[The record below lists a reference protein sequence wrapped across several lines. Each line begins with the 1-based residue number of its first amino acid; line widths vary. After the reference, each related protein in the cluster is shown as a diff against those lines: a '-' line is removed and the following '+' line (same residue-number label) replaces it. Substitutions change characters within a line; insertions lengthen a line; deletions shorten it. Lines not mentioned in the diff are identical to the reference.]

1 MKSLGAVLQ
10 VVIQAN
16 QSTGSS
22 MLKNTKKQTRCPYC
36 STVYNVSINQLT
48 VSKGWVRCADCRLVF
63 NAVEHLYIKSHFVF
77 NNNASEQQRYHNEDI
92 RAFFHKKAESAQMNL
107 LEYLNE
113 SKNSSQRQ
121 INEQTHKSSQYKNL
135 FLEYRL
141 FILLFVMAGCA
152 LILKQFTPYLL

>member
-1 MKSLGAVLQ
+1 
-10 VVIQAN
+10 
-16 QSTGSS
+16 

-63 NAVEHLYIKSHFVF
+63 NAVEHVYTKSHSVF
-77 NNNASEQQRYHNEDI
+77 NNTSEQQKYHNEDI
-92 RAFFHKKAESAQMNL
+92 RAFFHKKTESAQMNL

-113 SKNSSQRQ
+113 SKSSSQRQ
-121 INEQTHKSSQYKNL
+121 INEQIHRYSKYKNL

-141 FILLFVMAGCA
+141 FILLFVMASCA
-152 LILKQFTPYLL
+152 FILKQFNLHLL

>member
-1 MKSLGAVLQ
+1 
-10 VVIQAN
+10 
-16 QSTGSS
+16 
-22 MLKNTKKQTRCPYC
+22 MLKNTRKQTRCPYC
-36 STVYNVSINQLT
+36 SAVYNVSINQLT

-63 NAVEHLYIKSHFVF
+63 NAVEHIYTKSYFVF
-77 NNNASEQQRYHNEDI
+77 NNTSEQPKYHNEDI

-121 INEQTHKSSQYKNL
+121 TTEQTHRSSQYKNL